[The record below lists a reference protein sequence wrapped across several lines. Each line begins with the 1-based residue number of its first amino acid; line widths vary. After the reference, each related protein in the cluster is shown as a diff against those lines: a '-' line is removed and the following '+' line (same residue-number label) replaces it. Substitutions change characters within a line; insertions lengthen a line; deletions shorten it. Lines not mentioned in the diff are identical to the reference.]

1 MWNVIVSKHTLIL
14 IDGVIIL
21 ILDNVD
27 TINKCILTYIHTT
40 GTHWHK
46 KKEGKYIMCKIAL
59 NIGKWVKIK
68 EY

>member
-1 MWNVIVSKHTLIL
+1 M
-14 IDGVIIL
+14 IIL